1 MGHSGGLGMSG
12 LGLECQC
19 QGREGRV
26 VPTTHAEGGVQD
38 TSSALEWVLLRG
50 DAKEQGRGYG
60 TGAQGGE
67 TGVQE
72 MGQRDAVSLQV

>member
-1 MGHSGGLGMSG
+1 MGLSG

-19 QGREGRV
+19 QGREGRA
-26 VPTTHAEGGVQD
+26 VPITHAEGGVQD
-38 TSSALEWVLLRG
+38 TSSALGWVLLRG
-50 DAKEQGRGYG
+50 DAKEQGRDDG
-60 TGAQGGE
+60 TGVQGGE